1 MSTAKVPG
9 AKNLSA
15 AQLLSTNIVRI
26 DTGGPQMAQTTL
38 ENLGQFLELGNDT
51 QNTAITTA
59 GAGTLTAAA
68 IVGGLITRTGPSADY
83 TDTTATGAL
92 ILAALGSDTPVGATR
107 LLTIKNMVPFT
118 ETLAAGASGVTLAGL
133 TVIPG
138 LSVGTF
144 LLKQDTAGAFTLTG
158 ISVTPLMSLPNAKL
172 TTAALESA
180 TIAAASV
187 AGANVVEHINTGTTP
202 ANLQFPAA
210 TDIVA
215 AIPNAQAGFAYI
227 LEIRN
232 ASVSANTATITTN
245 TGITLTGTMTIA
257 QNVTRRFIVTLT
269 SLTAV
274 AVQSVALSAA
284 GA

>member
-1 MSTAKVPG
+1 MTARVPG
-9 AKNLSA
+9 AVNLDASE
-15 AQLLSTNIVRI
+15 LTSDMIVPLAMTSPRN
-26 DTGGPQMAQTTL
+26 GQTTL
-38 ENLGQFLELGNDT
+38 GDMAQFFELSNDV
-51 QNTAITTA
+51 QNTAITTV
-59 GAGTLTAAA
+59 GDGTLTAAA
-68 IVGGLITRTGPSADY
+68 LIGGLITRTGPTAAY
-83 TDTTATGAL
+83 TDTTATGAE
-92 ILAALGSDTPVGATR
+92 ILAAWGADTPVGATR
-107 LLTIKNMVPFT
+107 LVTIKNMVAFT

-158 ISVTPLMSLPNAKL
+158 ISVTPLMSLPNAKFV
-172 TTAALESA
+172 TAALESA

-187 AGANVVEHINTGTTP
+187 AGANVCEHINTGTTP
-202 ANLQFPAA
+202 GNLQFPTAS
-210 TDIVA
+210 DLVA
-215 AIPNAQAGFAYI
+215 AIPNAQVGFSYI

-232 ASVSANTATITTN
+232 GSGSANTATITTN

-274 AVQSVALSAA
+274 TVQSMGISAA
-284 GA
+284 AA